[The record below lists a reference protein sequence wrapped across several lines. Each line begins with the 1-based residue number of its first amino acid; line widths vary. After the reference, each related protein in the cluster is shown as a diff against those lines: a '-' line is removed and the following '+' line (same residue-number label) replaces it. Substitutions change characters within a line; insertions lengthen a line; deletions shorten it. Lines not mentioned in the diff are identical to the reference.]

1 MYPSIELLDAL
12 FAHRKPLTQMKK
24 ILFTLSLLP
33 FFAAAQQ
40 SYTLTGRLTE
50 LKSPAKAYIA
60 FLKNGNWKETD
71 STEVKNGTFTFKGS
85 LDEPQ
90 NVIVAVRPTTG
101 ASTNA
106 KQDYLNFI
114 LENSKIT
121 LTGKNTIANA
131 QIEGSQAEA
140 ENTEREAKIR
150 PLTNRIIA
158 LQNKYG
164 KKSKEGVYE
173 FSLEQR
179 KLAGDS
185 ISLLVKE
192 IKNINTNFAETHLNS
207 FAGLLAYNYYVLDSK
222 FVASEVEPMFQRF
235 SAQLRNSPLGKRT
248 MEKIEIGKR
257 RQEGAKATDF
267 TQNDQN
273 GKPFK
278 LSSLRGKYVLVDF
291 WASWCVPCRAEN
303 PNVVKAYNALKGDK
317 FEIVSVSLDAGK
329 EQWLAAIESDG
340 MPWIHVSD
348 LKYWKNEVALMYG
361 INSVPQNI
369 LIDPQGVIIAKN
381 LRGENLT
388 EQLKKYIK

>member
-1 MYPSIELLDAL
+1 
-12 FAHRKPLTQMKK
+12 MKK
-24 ILFTLSLLP
+24 LIFTMLLLP

-40 SYTLTGRLTE
+40 SYTLTGKLTE
-50 LKSPAKAYIA
+50 LKTPAKAYIA
-60 FLKNGNWKETD
+60 FLKNGSWKETD
-71 STEVKNGTFTFKGS
+71 STTIKNGSFTFKGS

-90 NVIVAVRPTTG
+90 NVIVAVRPI
-101 ASTNA
+101 NA
-106 KQDYLNFI
+106 KQASANRDYIGFI
-114 LENSKIT
+114 LENSKVT
-121 LTGKNTIANA
+121 LTGKDGIANA
-131 QIEGSQAEA
+131 SVNGSKAED
-140 ENTEREAKIR
+140 ENKEREATVR
-150 PLTNRIIA
+150 PLTNKIIA

-164 KKSKEGVYE
+164 KKNKDGEYE
-173 FSLEQR
+173 FALEQR
-179 KLAGDS
+179 KKAGDS
-185 ISLLVKE
+185 ISTLVAE
-192 IKNINTNFAETHLNS
+192 IKKINTTFAETHLNS
-207 FAGLLAYNYYVLDSK
+207 YAGLLAYNYYVLDSK
-222 FVASEVEPMFQRF
+222 FVASEVEPMFHRF
-235 SAQLRNSPLGKRT
+235 SAQLKNSPLGKRT

-257 RQEGAKATDF
+257 RQEGSKATDF

-329 EQWLAAIESDG
+329 EQWLAAIETDG

-369 LIDPQGVIIAKN
+369 LVDPNGIIVAKN

-388 EQLKKYIK
+388 EQLRKYIK